1 MRCVSAALLL
11 LVPVVALADVDPKF
25 ARLRDDAEALAS
37 LTGFV
42 DKYVGDCGPALLG
55 GKECEKNAELYR
67 KGATNKKYYLIITED
82 TSSVLQMGEMT
93 RQGQFILNFT
103 PFLAASR
110 SAITH
115 GAPLK
120 ADANGNPVLPFIRIA
135 STLPDGWN
143 PAMMAR
149 QVQARALRV
158 QIVFTPLGL
167 WTLPKKGGG
176 TIKGIKARF
185 DAVLVQVGRTGETV
199 GLWTAK

>member
-1 MRCVSAALLL
+1 MRCVTAVLL
-11 LVPVVALADVDPKF
+11 LVPTLALADVDPKF
-25 ARLRDDAEALAS
+25 AKLRDDAEALAS

-42 DKYVGDCGPALLG
+42 EKYVGECGPAVLG
-55 GKECEKNAELYR
+55 GTECEKNAEFYR
-67 KGATNKKYYLIITED
+67 RGATNKKYYLIITED
-82 TSSVLQMGEMT
+82 TATVLQMGEVT
-93 RQGQFILNFT
+93 GRGAFILNFT
-103 PFLAASR
+103 PFLAASN

-135 STLPDGWN
+135 STLPDEWN

-158 QIVFTPLGL
+158 QVVFTPQGL
-167 WTLPKKGGG
+167 WSLPKKGGG